1 MYYIGMDLGGSSIK
15 AGLVTENGNIV
26 FKKQK
31 KTRVSEG
38 SGIVINDMAMLV
50 EEVLEESELDG
61 QEVGALGVG
70 IPGAAREDGYV
81 YFATNIFWTNVPLGK
96 ELGHV
101 TGKKVHVA
109 NDATM
114 ASVAEHTLGVTNDA
128 SNSIFVTLG
137 TGLGGGVILNHQ
149 VYSGSHGIGAEI
161 GHMVVGHN
169 ADYDCTCGNN
179 GCWETF
185 ASGTAMKNH
194 ALRLL
199 EKGETSI
206 LTEKTDS
213 GFNQISISRV
223 FDGARQRD
231 AVCLKVVNRMTHY
244 LAVGIANLIN
254 IFDPEVI
261 ALGGG
266 ISASADFFLEDLKAM
281 VAERIYV
288 KSMNVT
294 RIAVSQLGNDAGII
308 GAAMYAKSKESI

>member
-15 AGLVTENGNIV
+15 AGLVTDNGSIV
-26 FKKQK
+26 FKKK
-31 KTRVSEG
+31 KMTRVSEG
-38 SGIVINDMAMLV
+38 SIIVMNDMAMLV
-50 EEVLEESELDG
+50 EEMLEESELDG
-61 QEVGALGVG
+61 REIRGLGVG
-70 IPGAAREDGYV
+70 IPGAAREDGFV
-81 YFATNIFWTNVPLGK
+81 YFATNIFWTNVQLGK
-96 ELGHV
+96 ELSQM
-101 TGKKVHVA
+101 TDKSVHVA

-114 ASVAEHTLGVTNDA
+114 AAVAEHTLGITKDA
-128 SNSIFVTLG
+128 ANSVFVTLG

-149 VYSGSHGIGAEI
+149 VYSGSHGIGTEI

-194 ALRLL
+194 AHRLL
-199 EKGETSI
+199 EQGEKSI
-206 LTEKTDS
+206 LTSAIEDEN
-213 GFNQISISRV
+213 GVISTNLL
-223 FDGARQRD
+223 FEGAREGD
-231 AVCLKVVNRMTHY
+231 DVCLTVVNRMTRY

-266 ISASADFFLEDLKAM
+266 ISASSDFFMNDLKAM

-288 KSMNVT
+288 KTMNVT
-294 RIAVSQLGNDAGII
+294 RIEASKLGNDAGII
-308 GAAMYAKSKESI
+308 GAAMYAKSREG

>member
-15 AGLVTENGNIV
+15 AGLVTDNGSIV
-26 FKKQK
+26 FKKK
-31 KTRVSEG
+31 KITRVSEG
-38 SGIVINDMAMLV
+38 SIIVMNDMAMLV
-50 EEVLEESELDG
+50 EEMLEESELDG
-61 QEVGALGVG
+61 REIRGLGVG
-70 IPGAAREDGYV
+70 IPGAAREDGFV
-81 YFATNIFWTNVPLGK
+81 YFATNIFWTNVQLGK
-96 ELGHV
+96 ELSQM
-101 TGKKVHVA
+101 TDKSVHVA

-114 ASVAEHTLGVTNDA
+114 AAVAEHTLGITKDA
-128 SNSIFVTLG
+128 ANSVFVTLG

-149 VYSGSHGIGAEI
+149 VYSGSHGIGTEI

-194 ALRLL
+194 AHRLL
-199 EKGETSI
+199 EQGEKSI
-206 LTEKTDS
+206 LTSAIEDEN
-213 GFNQISISRV
+213 GVISTNLL
-223 FDGARQRD
+223 FEGAREGD
-231 AVCLKVVNRMTHY
+231 DVCLTVVNRMTRY

-266 ISASADFFLEDLKAM
+266 ISASSDFFMNDLKAM

-288 KSMNVT
+288 KTMNVT
-294 RIAVSQLGNDAGII
+294 RIEASKLGNDAGII
-308 GAAMYAKSKESI
+308 GAAMYAKSREG